1 MTLETIVVPCL
12 TDNYAYLLR
21 DTASGKTA
29 VVDVPDE
36 APIIAELNARGWS
49 LDMILITHHHF
60 DHIDGVV
67 PLQAQTGAQ
76 VVGAK
81 KDVDRLPPL
90 DIALNEGDEVA
101 LGESVAKI
109 IDVSGHTINH
119 IAFHFAQAKALFTAD
134 SLMAMGCGRVFE
146 GTMPMMWESLSKLA
160 SLPPETLVY
169 SGHEYTQSNTKFALS
184 IDGKNP
190 ALIRRASEIDAARK
204 AGKPTVPSLLSE
216 ELATNP
222 FLRATDAGLRA
233 HLGMEAATDA
243 DVFGEIRN
251 RKDRF

>member
-21 DTASGKTA
+21 DTASGKVA

-60 DHIDGVV
+60 DHIDGVA

-90 DIALNEGDEVA
+90 DIALNEGDEVV

-119 IAFHFAQAKALFTAD
+119 IAFHFAQAKAMFTAD

-184 IDGKNP
+184 IDGQNP

-222 FLRATDAGLRA
+222 FLRASDAGLRA

-243 DVFGEIRN
+243 EVFGEIRN